1 LRSFQQRL
9 GEFESRGLRVVAISN
24 ESPDTNRPHRQELG
38 FTFPILSDEK
48 TEVIRRYDLLHAK
61 GGPDG
66 SDISRPAEFLIDSA
80 GTVRWVN
87 LTNSAVVRA
96 RPEEVLKAFDSTVR

>member
-1 LRSFQQRL
+1 MRSFQQRL
-9 GEFESRGLRVVAISN
+9 SEFDARGVRVVAISN
-24 ESPDTNRPHRQELG
+24 ESPEINRPHRQELG

-48 TEVIRRYDLLHAK
+48 AEVIRRYDLLHAK

-66 SDISRPAEFLIDSA
+66 TDIARPAEFLIDST

-87 LTNSAVVRA
+87 LTQSAVVRA
-96 RPEEVLKAFDSTVR
+96 RPEEVLKAFDTTVR